1 MRRLRCVLI
10 ALSVIA
16 LAGCDEKSATT
27 AGAAPAPPP
36 VTVANPLNRSITE
49 WDEFTGSFEAV
60 ETVDVRARV
69 SGFLDS
75 VDFRDGQI
83 VKKGDL
89 LFVIDKRPFRIAV
102 EQATADVD
110 EKQAQLDLANSDLE
124 RARPL
129 VEGQTLSTREFESRE
144 ATARAAVAA
153 LASAR
158 ARLKSAELSLEWT
171 RVVAPVGGRISDS
184 RADVGN
190 LISGGTSSSP
200 ILTRIVSLDPIHFEF
215 EGSEADYLK
224 YIRLSQSGLR
234 PSSRDAAN
242 PVIVKLIDEEEF
254 THKGKMEFVDNEID
268 RKSGTIRGRAIF
280 ENKKNLLLPGMFGR
294 LRLFGGNFNAFL
306 IPDSAIA
313 SDQSRKIVL
322 TVASDGTVAN
332 KVVTLGPIVDGLRVI
347 RSGLTE
353 TDRII
358 ISGLLR
364 ARPGQKVTAELGKI
378 STGETSKS
386 SSQGK

>member
-124 RARPL
+124 GVVNLTTYRRK
-129 VEGQTLSTREFESRE
+129 E
-144 ATARAAVAA
+144 A
-153 LASAR
+153 
-158 ARLKSAELSLEWT
+158 
-171 RVVAPVGGRISDS
+171 
-184 RADVGN
+184 
-190 LISGGTSSSP
+190 
-200 ILTRIVSLDPIHFEF
+200 
-215 EGSEADYLK
+215 
-224 YIRLSQSGLR
+224 
-234 PSSRDAAN
+234 
-242 PVIVKLIDEEEF
+242 
-254 THKGKMEFVDNEID
+254 
-268 RKSGTIRGRAIF
+268 
-280 ENKKNLLLPGMFGR
+280 
-294 LRLFGGNFNAFL
+294 
-306 IPDSAIA
+306 
-313 SDQSRKIVL
+313 VL
-322 TVASDGTVAN
+322 GVF
-332 KVVTLGPIVDGLRVI
+332 KR
-347 RSGLTE
+347 
-353 TDRII
+353 
-358 ISGLLR
+358 
-364 ARPGQKVTAELGKI
+364 
-378 STGETSKS
+378 
-386 SSQGK
+386 

>member
-1 MRRLRCVLI
+1 MRRLSSVLMF
-10 ALSVIA
+10 LSVIA
-16 LAGCDEKSATT
+16 LAGCDEKSETT
-27 AGAAPAPPP
+27 ANATPLPPP
-36 VTVANPLNRSITE
+36 VTVAYPLNKNITE
-49 WDEFTGSFEAV
+49 WDEFTGSFKAV

-75 VDFRDGQI
+75 VHFKDGQI

-89 LFVIDKRPFRIAV
+89 LFVIDKRPFQIAV
-102 EQATADVD
+102 EQAKAEVD

-129 VEGQTLSTREFESRE
+129 VERRTLTAREFESRE
-144 ATARAAVAA
+144 ATARAAIAAVAG
-153 LASAR
+153 AR
-158 ARLKSAELSLEWT
+158 ARLKNVELSLEWT

-190 LISGGTSSSP
+190 LISGGEASST

-254 THKGKMEFVDNEID
+254 LHKGKMEFVDNAID
-268 RKSGTIRGRAIF
+268 AKSGTIRARAIF
-280 ENKKNLLLPGMFGR
+280 DNKKSLLLPGMFGR

-322 TVASDGTVAN
+322 TVTSDGTVAN
-332 KVVTLGPIVDGLRVI
+332 KVVTLGPIVDGLRVV
-347 RSGLTE
+347 RTGLNKN
-353 TDRII
+353 DSII

-364 ARPGQKVTAELGKI
+364 ARPGQKVTTELGKI
-378 STGETSKS
+378 SAGETPEK
-386 SSQGK
+386 